1 MKKDTIIIEG
11 RRVVVT
17 GYEVWMSAGE
27 IAALFDTTVAAVN
40 NAVKRIWKRNVLR
53 QGEHMQCVELGAGR
67 SVDKYSLAVVIDL
80 SFRLDTRRTQQLRE
94 WLLRRA
100 VEQPKMQHIF
110 FNPGNVYLN

>member
-11 RRVVVT
+11 GRVVVT
-17 GYEVWMSAGE
+17 GYEVWMSAGK
-27 IAALFDTTVAAVN
+27 IAALFDTTATEVN

-53 QGEHMQCVELGAGR
+53 QGEHVRGVELGAGR
-67 SVDKYSLAVVIDL
+67 SVDKYSPSVILDL

-110 FNPGNVYLN
+110 FNQGNAYLN